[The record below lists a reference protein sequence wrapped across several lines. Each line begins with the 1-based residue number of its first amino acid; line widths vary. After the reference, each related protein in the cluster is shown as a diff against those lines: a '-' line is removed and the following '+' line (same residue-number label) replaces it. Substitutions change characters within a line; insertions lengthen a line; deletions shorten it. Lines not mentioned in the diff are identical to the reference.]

1 MLCYIVANI
10 VQQVNK
16 HLQKLLLF
24 VNCCLQQLWS
34 LVVENAD
41 FLSQL
46 RTMKEFF
53 LLGRGELFLAF
64 IDKANSMLC
73 VPPSSTTKHGRS
85 IILQQFGSVHLYF
98 SVEMN
103 HYKQQ

>member
-1 MLCYIVANI
+1 M
-10 VQQVNK
+10 
-16 HLQKLLLF
+16 
-24 VNCCLQQLWS
+24 QQLWL

-41 FLSQL
+41 FLSHL

-73 VPPSSTTKHGRS
+73 VPPSHATYHGVFCATVS
-85 IILQQFGSVHLYF
+85 ATLSAIV
-98 SVEMN
+98 
-103 HYKQQ
+103 